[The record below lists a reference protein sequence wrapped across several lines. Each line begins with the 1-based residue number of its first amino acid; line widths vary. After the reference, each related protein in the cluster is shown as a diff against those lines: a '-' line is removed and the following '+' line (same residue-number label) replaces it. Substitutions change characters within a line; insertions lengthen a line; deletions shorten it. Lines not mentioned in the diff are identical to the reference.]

1 MRVPS
6 LRYNVFLTSELIF
19 LVRQY
24 PAVVAFGRKNA
35 PYLCQLLGQTQAAAN
50 LILARIVAISPLTGI
65 HAPLLTTRATVRV
78 HLLLLSISGRSHFI
92 PGELQTMPSMK
103 MLTSNLLRQTPMR
116 SREPLALQIMITL
129 HRRCFRT
136 CAPCGRRGIY
146 FFGCARERHVKPRHR

>member
-6 LRYNVFLTSELIF
+6 LRYNVFLTSDLIF

-24 PAVVAFGRKNA
+24 PAVVAFGRKNT
-35 PYLCQLLGQTQAAAN
+35 PYLCQLLGQTQAEAN
-50 LILARIVAISPLTGI
+50 LILAGIVAISPLAGI
-65 HAPLLTTRATVRV
+65 HTPLLTTRATVQV
-78 HLLLLSISGRSHFI
+78 HLLFLSVTGRSNFI
-92 PGELQTMPSMK
+92 PDELQTMPSMK

-136 CAPCGRRGIY
+136 CAPCGRRGIS
-146 FFGCARERHVKPRHR
+146 FWLREGKAH

>member
-1 MRVPS
+1 MRVPA

-24 PAVVAFGRKNA
+24 PAVVAFGRKNT

-50 LILARIVAISPLTGI
+50 RILARIVAISPLAGI
-65 HAPLLTTRATVRV
+65 HTPLLTSRATVRV
-78 HLLLLSISGRSHFI
+78 HLLFLSVSGRSHFI
-92 PGELQTMPSMK
+92 PDELQTMPSMK
-103 MLTSNLLRQTPMR
+103 MLTSNLR

-136 CAPCGRRGIY
+136 CAPCGRRGIS
-146 FFGCARERHVKPRHR
+146 FWLREGKAH